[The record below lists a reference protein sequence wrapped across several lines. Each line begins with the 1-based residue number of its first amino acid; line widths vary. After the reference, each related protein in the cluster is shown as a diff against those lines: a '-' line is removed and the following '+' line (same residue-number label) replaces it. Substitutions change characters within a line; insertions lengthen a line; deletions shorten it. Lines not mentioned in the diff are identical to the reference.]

1 MRAPRDAM
9 QKKPWRRWMAAGML
23 ATAWVAVL
31 TDSPLGQ
38 TAAETPAPAPG
49 PEAVPPA
56 APAAPAPATPAA
68 PAAPAPAAPAVPP
81 VIEVKE
87 NSTIELHVK
96 DQDLSTVLELLAR
109 QHQLNIVASK
119 KATGKVSADLYRASL
134 EQILD
139 AVCRANGLKWVREG
153 DFIYIHTI
161 EEIAEIEQ
169 DESRLKTEVFVLNYL
184 TSEEAQKIVAPA
196 LSKKAVVSASTKS
209 EVGIPTGGEDAGGNT
224 LGARDTIVVKDF
236 PDNLEAVR
244 AILAKMDL
252 RPRQVLVEATIL
264 AVTLDDSNDLG
275 VDFNAL
281 AGVDFRDLSV
291 TTHPVTDTTIVPNAA
306 TTTLTVNDNRTRWG
320 QARTQGFATAGDGLN
335 IGVITNNVSFFVH
348 ALETVTDTTVL
359 SNPKVLAL
367 NKQRAEVIIGDRLP
381 YITTTVTETT
391 AVQSVEFL
399 ETGTQLV
406 FRPFISDDGYI
417 RMEIHPKVSSGT
429 IVNNLPR
436 EATTEVT
443 CNVLV
448 KGGHTIVIG
457 GLFDETT
464 SIGHTQ
470 IPGLGSIPG
479 AGWLFRSRTESTVRR
494 EIIVLLTPHLIE
506 EEEAYAMGEEAL
518 DDAHRRCFGMREG
531 FAFYSRERLTAG
543 YLQEAD
549 KFWRRY
555 EETGSCL
562 DRVCAW
568 WNNQLALNV
577 APNDLKALRLK
588 DKILGDKKGTSP
600 KSWTLWDSINTRLKA
615 IEQRQGGGSSSEAP
629 KTEAP
634 AAVPAGSPAAPPAAK
649 PDEPSPTQNKPEDAA
664 APSVEEKKHE

>member
-9 QKKPWRRWMAAGML
+9 QKKPWRRWMTAGLL
-23 ATAWVAVL
+23 ATAWLAVL

-49 PEAVPPA
+49 PEATQPA
-56 APAAPAPATPAA
+56 APAAPAPATP
-68 PAAPAPAAPAVPP
+68 PAPAAPAEPP
-81 VIEVKE
+81 IIEVKE

-96 DQDLSTVLELLAR
+96 DQDLSTVLELLSR

-134 EQILD
+134 DQVLD

-153 DFIYIHTI
+153 DFIYIHTV
-161 EEIAEIEQ
+161 EEMAEMEQ
-169 DESRLKTEVFVLNYL
+169 DDSRLKTEVFVLNYL
-184 TSEEAQKIVAPA
+184 TSEEAQKIVTPA
-196 LSKKAVVSASTKS
+196 LSKKAAVSASTKS
-209 EVGIPTGGEDAGGNT
+209 QVGIPTGGEDAGGNA
-224 LGARDTIVVKDF
+224 LGAPDTIVVKDF

-244 AILAKMDL
+244 AILAKMDR

-264 AVTLDDSNDLG
+264 SVTLDDSNDLG

-291 TTHPVTDTTIVPNAA
+291 TAHPVTDTTIVPNAA
-306 TTTLTVNDNRTRWG
+306 TTTVTVGPDSLTHWG

-335 IGVITNNVSFFVH
+335 VGVITNNVSFFVH
-348 ALETVTDTTVL
+348 ALEAVTDTTVL

-367 NKQRAEVIIGDRLP
+367 NKQRAEVIVGDRLP

-436 EATTEVT
+436 EQTTEVT

-457 GLFDETT
+457 GLFDETV
-464 SIGHTQ
+464 SIGHSQ

-506 EEEAYAMGEEAL
+506 EEEAYAVGEEIL
-518 DDAHRRCFGMREG
+518 DDARRRCFGMREG
-531 FAFYSRERLTAG
+531 FAFYTRERLTAG
-543 YLQEAD
+543 YMAEAD

-555 EETGSCL
+555 EETGSRL
-562 DRVCAW
+562 ARDCAW

-577 APNDLKALRLK
+577 APNNLKALRLK
-588 DKILGDKKGTSP
+588 DRILGDTKGEPQTP
-600 KSWTLWDSINTRLKA
+600 KSWTLWDSISTRLKA
-615 IEQRQGGGSSSEAP
+615 VEQRQGGGSAS
-629 KTEAP
+629 EAP
-634 AAVPAGSPAAPPAAK
+634 AAAPAAGSPAAPPATK
-649 PDEPSPTQNKPEDAA
+649 PDEPSPTQEGPKDAP
-664 APSVEEKKHE
+664 APSAEEKKHE